1 MILKNIRLKPLF
13 ILVAFSVSLNVL
25 AQKNIA
31 NQGVY
36 DPNWKEKEFESP
48 KRAKNSDSDFIG
60 STDFSI
66 TVNANKKKNKVS
78 ACIFGINATT
88 YVKIPA
94 RKKRC
99 KESFYKR

>member
-48 KRAKNSDSDFIG
+48 KRAKN
-60 STDFSI
+60 
-66 TVNANKKKNKVS
+66 
-78 ACIFGINATT
+78 
-88 YVKIPA
+88 
-94 RKKRC
+94 
-99 KESFYKR
+99 